1 VQRRLLIAEE
11 ESADYHTLIDQRESH
26 NVQIRKELDQLGVKL
41 QNETSRFNEV
51 DNERRKLDH
60 KAALVAGEVEVNA
73 RAQAKLEQTL
83 AEIENL
89 RHKLSSMI
97 NEKGELDQQVTHR
110 QKEVSELEKRLH
122 SEALRSREIN
132 NRTVTNLEGVI
143 ESERKRAQQAIDYV
157 RQTLKAKIRVLE
169 AQVETDRE
177 SDTKIKKEKRE
188 VARELKQVMRKLDE
202 KKSEVGRDKRRIE
215 TLEKQVES
223 LKDRLDQ
230 ISIETSNLE
239 RKHHSLKREVG
250 TLAANAKLNVLI
262 PSQAHTTI
270 EEEAS
275 KHEKFGGYDSLA
287 KNADL
292 FDTSVSLDTDTDIPR
307 GTAHAE
313 SVSLD
318 VDTDI
323 PRGTVHTESVSLD
336 HDITTDTDIP
346 KGTANAVL

>member
-1 VQRRLLIAEE
+1 
-11 ESADYHTLIDQRESH
+11 
-26 NVQIRKELDQLGVKL
+26 L
-41 QNETSRFNEV
+41 Q
-51 DNERRKLDH
+51 
-60 KAALVAGEVEVNA
+60 VA
-73 RAQAKLEQTL
+73 
-83 AEIENL
+83 
-89 RHKLSSMI
+89 
-97 NEKGELDQQVTHR
+97 
-110 QKEVSELEKRLH
+110 
-122 SEALRSREIN
+122 
-132 NRTVTNLEGVI
+132 
-143 ESERKRAQQAIDYV
+143 
-157 RQTLKAKIRVLE
+157 
-169 AQVETDRE
+169 TDRE

-262 PSQAHTTI
+262 PSQAHTAI
-270 EEEAS
+270 EEEEAAS
-275 KHEKFGGYDSLA
+275 KYEKPDVSGGHESLA
-287 KNADL
+287 KNANL

-318 VDTDI
+318 
-323 PRGTVHTESVSLD
+323 